1 MSPGH
6 FFLLPEIQKTRAKPS
21 LLYFARAMG
30 ADPTTSPVTGEYS
43 TVELRPQF
51 DESFEYN
58 SLSTKK
64 KCRISKMY
72 MIIHKIV

>member
-1 MSPGH
+1 MNAVG
-6 FFLLPEIQKTRAKPS
+6 FNLTAFIFNIQFQLRS
-21 LLYFARAMG
+21 FARAMG